1 MKKILAL
8 MLLGCILLCLAACGD
23 NSSINTDSLGGTST
37 SPEDVSITDTANG
50 AFQSGTIENTVID
63 TNITGGNTTVTT
75 ENNGGNTE
83 TSDTDTSTTSTSPGD
98 TDVSS
103 TAASTNNS
111 GDSTNTGN
119 STDAGFSTDSNKPS
133 HTHSYSK
140 VTTVPT
146 CTEKGYTTYTCSCGD
161 AYVGDYTDATHSFS
175 QYLCDNCGIHDKEH
189 TYEFL
194 IEFVK
199 ECGKPFATTISL
211 DVFGDGSVYLA
222 YNAATQRLYI
232 YSEKQTD
239 IGWMYS
245 AIYLDT
251 FFYGVTV
258 EDYFEV
264 TGYLDAINYT
274 SGAPI
279 TDFNYSGP
287 VEVKYHAIEYARI
300 CNAYLVS
307 VLNDIATQSEE
318 WQLTMEDI
326 GFSSYSK

>member
-8 MLLGCILLCLAACGD
+8 MFLGCILLCLVACGD

-37 SPEDVSITDTANG
+37 SPEDISITDTTNG
-50 AFQSGTIENTVID
+50 ASQSGTIDNTVID
-63 TNITGGNTTVTT
+63 TNITVENTTVTT

-83 TSDTDTSTTSTSPGD
+83 TSDTDTPTTSTSSGD
-98 TDVSS
+98 ADVSS
-103 TAASTNNS
+103 TAGSTNNS

-119 STDAGFSTDSNKPS
+119 STDTDFSTDSNKPS

-140 VTTVPT
+140 MTTVPT

-161 AYVGDYTDATHSFS
+161 SYVGNYTDATHSFS

-199 ECGKPFATTISL
+199 EVGTAYATIVEL
-211 DVFGDGSVYLA
+211 DVYKDGSVFLA
-222 YNAATQRLYI
+222 YNAVEKYLYI
-232 YSEKQTD
+232 YSAEETELGFTYFS
-239 IGWMYS
+239 I
-245 AIYLDT
+245 ALDN
-251 FFYGVTV
+251 FYYGVTT
-258 EDYFEV
+258 DYFDV
-264 TGYLDAINYT
+264 SGYIDAKNYT
-274 SGAPI
+274 DGAPI
-279 TDFNYSGP
+279 ADYKYSGSASN
-287 VEVKYHAIEYARI
+287 KYYALEYARI
-300 CNAYLVS
+300 CNAYLIS